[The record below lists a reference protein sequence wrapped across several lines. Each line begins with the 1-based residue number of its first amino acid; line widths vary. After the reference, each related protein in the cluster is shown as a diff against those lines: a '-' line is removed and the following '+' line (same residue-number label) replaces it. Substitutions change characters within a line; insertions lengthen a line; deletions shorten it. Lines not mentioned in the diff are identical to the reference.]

1 MRSRF
6 AALLMMPLCAAC
18 TAEDPGSSVEHATQ
32 LPPGAIRVA
41 TFNTSMHRSAAGE
54 LIEDLASGE
63 DEQARA
69 TAEIIQR
76 VRPDILLLNEI
87 DWDAEGEAMAIFHD
101 EYLRRSQ
108 SGQRAIE
115 YGYRY
120 AAPTNTGLDS
130 GTDLDNDGELGGP
143 GDAFGFGEYEG
154 QYGFVVLSRYPI
166 DRDALRTFQTLLW
179 PDMPD
184 AELPS
189 SSSGA
194 WYPPEALEV
203 LRLSSKNHIDVPID
217 VAGTTVHLLAAHP
230 TPPAFDGPEDRNGLR
245 NAAEIRFWADYL
257 TPDAAG
263 YLRDDQEREGGLPEG
278 ERFVLCGDHNAD
290 PVDGSSRPGAM
301 GQILDHARVNTSLTP
316 SSVGALL
323 AAEEQGGV
331 NHEHLGDPAEDTG
344 DFGDSYV
351 GNLRLDYVLPSS
363 ELEMLDAQVFWPD
376 PDNAL
381 HQLIQHS
388 DHRLVWVDLQVY

>member
-1 MRSRF
+1 
-6 AALLMMPLCAAC
+6 
-18 TAEDPGSSVEHATQ
+18 
-32 LPPGAIRVA
+32 
-41 TFNTSMHRSAAGE
+41 
-54 LIEDLASGE
+54 
-63 DEQARA
+63 
-69 TAEIIQR
+69 
-76 VRPDILLLNEI
+76 
-87 DWDAEGEAMAIFHD
+87 MAIFHD

-130 GTDLDNDGELGGP
+130 GADLDNDGELGGP

-263 YLRDDQEREGGLPEG
+263 YLRDDQGREGGLPEG